1 MNNQECTVQPQILN
15 VNGNDPVFFP
25 FSIKTSKCSGSCKN
39 INNPCAKLCVPD
51 VVKNLNIKVFNLTSG
66 TNELRRIEWHEM
78 WKCECRF
85 NSSVCNN
92 KCWNDDKC
100 RCECKELIDKG
111 VCDKGFIWNPSDC
124 EYGCY
129 KSCSSSEYLD
139 FKNCKCKKRLA
150 DKLVEEC
157 TENIEETRLV
167 ETTLAKNEDK
177 YKCSFWM
184 LYIVLFSVFFAV
196 NVGIGGY
203 FLCFYWCLKKY
214 VICVKFRTRTQTTIS
229 WTYKWEK
236 SNK

>member
-1 MNNQECTVQPQILN
+1 MIL
-15 VNGNDPVFFP
+15 FFP
-25 FSIKTSKCSGSCKN
+25 FNIKTSKCSGSCKN

-66 TNELRRIEWHEM
+66 TNETRRIEWHET

-92 KCWNDDKC
+92 KRWNDSKS

-111 VCDKGFIWNPSDC
+111 VCDKEFIWNPSDC

-129 KSCSSSEYLD
+129 KSCNSSEYLD

-150 DKLVEEC
+150 DKLIWEC

-167 ETTLAKNEDK
+167 NN
-177 YKCSFWM
+177 
-184 LYIVLFSVFFAV
+184 FS
-196 NVGIGGY
+196 
-203 FLCFYWCLKKY
+203 
-214 VICVKFRTRTQTTIS
+214 
-229 WTYKWEK
+229 
-236 SNK
+236 